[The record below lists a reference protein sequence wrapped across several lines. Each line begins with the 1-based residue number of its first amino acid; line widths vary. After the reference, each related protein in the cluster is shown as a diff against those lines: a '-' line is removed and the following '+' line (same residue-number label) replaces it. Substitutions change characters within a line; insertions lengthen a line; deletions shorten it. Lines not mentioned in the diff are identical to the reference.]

1 MSVFYQILDAV
12 RDRLA
17 TIPSVPTIVI
27 RKRPVLVQE
36 DTLPIVM
43 VSPGREVIGDE
54 AFGNVVEY
62 LYSVE
67 VTIIQAGNRVYEA
80 DVATL
85 FDLRENIRNQLFQP
99 LLSGAASVYD
109 CQLETNPA
117 FEVVSGQASNYDIS
131 GMVITYKSVEARIS

>member
-1 MSVFYQILDAV
+1 MSVFYQILDGI

-17 TIPSVPTIVI
+17 LIANVPTIVI
-27 RKRPVLVQE
+27 RKRPILLQE
-36 DTLPIVM
+36 DSLPLVI

-54 AFGNVVEY
+54 AFGNVVCY
-62 LYSVE
+62 LYSVD

-109 CQLETNPA
+109 CQLETSPA

>member
-36 DTLPIVM
+36 DTVPIVI
-43 VSPGREVIGDE
+43 VSPGREIIGDE
-54 AFGNVVEY
+54 AFGNIVEY

-131 GMVITYKSVEARIS
+131 GMVITYKSVETRIS

>member
-27 RKRPVLVQE
+27 RKRAILVQE
-36 DTLPIVM
+36 DTLPLII

-62 LYSVE
+62 LYSIE

-109 CQLETNPA
+109 CQLETSPA

>member
-36 DTLPIVM
+36 DTVPIVI
-43 VSPGREVIGDE
+43 VSPGREIIGDE
-54 AFGNVVEY
+54 AFGNIVEY

-80 DVATL
+80 EVATL

-131 GMVITYKSVEARIS
+131 GMVITYKSVETRIS

>member
-36 DTLPIVM
+36 DTVPIVI
-43 VSPGREVIGDE
+43 VSPGREIIGDE
-54 AFGNVVEY
+54 AFGNIVEY

-80 DVATL
+80 DVASL

-131 GMVITYKSVEARIS
+131 GMVITYKSVETRIS

>member
-1 MSVFYQILDAV
+1 MSVFYQILDGV

-17 TIPSVPTIVI
+17 LVPSVPTIVI
-27 RKRPVLVQE
+27 RKRPILLQE
-36 DTLPIVM
+36 DALPLIII
-43 VSPGREVIGDE
+43 SPGQDSIGDE
-54 AFGNVVEY
+54 AFNNTVVY
-62 LYSVE
+62 NYSVE
-67 VTIIQAGNRVYEA
+67 VSIIQAGNRVYEA

-99 LLSGAASVYD
+99 LLGGAVTVYD

-131 GMVITYKSVEARIS
+131 GMVITYKSVETRIS

>member
-27 RKRPVLVQE
+27 RKRAILVQE
-36 DTLPIVM
+36 DTLPLII

-85 FDLRENIRNQLFQP
+85 FDLRENIGNQLFQP

-131 GMVITYKSVEARIS
+131 GMVITYKSVETRIS

>member
-131 GMVITYKSVEARIS
+131 GMVITYKSVETRIS

>member
-36 DTLPIVM
+36 DTVPIVI
-43 VSPGREVIGDE
+43 VSPGREIIGDE
-54 AFGNVVEY
+54 AFGNIVEY

-85 FDLRENIRNQLFQP
+85 FDLRENIRNKLFQP

-131 GMVITYKSVEARIS
+131 GMVITYKSVETRIS

>member
-1 MSVFYQILDAV
+1 MSVFYQILDGV

-17 TIPSVPTIVI
+17 LVPSVPTIVI
-27 RKRPVLVQE
+27 RKRPILLQE
-36 DTLPIVM
+36 DTLPLIII
-43 VSPGREVIGDE
+43 SPGQDSIGDE
-54 AFGNVVEY
+54 AFNNTVEY
-62 LYSVE
+62 NYSVE
-67 VTIIQAGNRVYEA
+67 ISIIQAGNRVYEA

-99 LLSGAASVYD
+99 LLGGAVTVYD

-131 GMVITYKSVEARIS
+131 GMVITYKSVESRIS

>member
-36 DTLPIVM
+36 DTVPIVI
-43 VSPGREVIGDE
+43 VSPGREIIGDE
-54 AFGNVVEY
+54 AFGNIVEY

-109 CQLETNPA
+109 CQLETNPV

-131 GMVITYKSVEARIS
+131 GMVITYKSVETRIS

>member
-36 DTLPIVM
+36 DTVPIVI
-43 VSPGREVIGDE
+43 VSPGREIIGDE
-54 AFGNVVEY
+54 AFGNIVEY

-131 GMVITYKSVEARIS
+131 GMVITYKSVESRIS

>member
-1 MSVFYQILDAV
+1 MSVFYQILDGV
-12 RDRLA
+12 RDRLSA
-17 TIPSVPTIVI
+17 IPSVPTIVI
-27 RKRPVLVQE
+27 RKRPILLQE
-36 DTLPIVM
+36 DSLPLVI
-43 VSPGREVIGDE
+43 VSPGKENIGDE
-54 AFGNVVEY
+54 AFGNIVEY

-131 GMVITYKSVEARIS
+131 GMVITYKSVETRIS

>member
-27 RKRPVLVQE
+27 RKRAILVQE
-36 DTLPIVM
+36 DTLPLII

>member
-36 DTLPIVM
+36 DTVPIVI
-43 VSPGREVIGDE
+43 VSPGREFIGDE
-54 AFGNVVEY
+54 AFGNIVEY

-131 GMVITYKSVEARIS
+131 GMVITYKSVETRIS

>member
-1 MSVFYQILDAV
+1 
-12 RDRLA
+12 
-17 TIPSVPTIVI
+17 
-27 RKRPVLVQE
+27 
-36 DTLPIVM
+36 
-43 VSPGREVIGDE
+43 
-54 AFGNVVEY
+54 
-62 LYSVE
+62 
-67 VTIIQAGNRVYEA
+67 VYEA

-131 GMVITYKSVEARIS
+131 GMVITYKSVETRIS

>member
-36 DTLPIVM
+36 DTVPIVI
-43 VSPGREVIGDE
+43 VSPGREIIGDE
-54 AFGNVVEY
+54 AFGNIVEY
-62 LYSVE
+62 LYSVD

-131 GMVITYKSVEARIS
+131 GMVITYKSVETRIS

>member
-36 DTLPIVM
+36 DTVPIVI
-43 VSPGREVIGDE
+43 VSPGREIIGDE
-54 AFGNVVEY
+54 AFGNIVEY

-85 FDLRENIRNQLFQP
+85 STF
-99 LLSGAASVYD
+99 GK
-109 CQLETNPA
+109 T
-117 FEVVSGQASNYDIS
+117 
-131 GMVITYKSVEARIS
+131 

>member
-36 DTLPIVM
+36 DTLPIIM

>member
-1 MSVFYQILDAV
+1 MSVFYQILDGV

-17 TIPSVPTIVI
+17 LIPSVPTIVI
-27 RKRPVLVQE
+27 RKRPILLQE
-36 DTLPIVM
+36 DTLPLIII
-43 VSPGREVIGDE
+43 SPGQDSIGDE
-54 AFGNVVEY
+54 AFNNTVVY
-62 LYSVE
+62 NYSVE
-67 VTIIQAGNRVYEA
+67 VSIIQAGNRVYEA

-99 LLSGAASVYD
+99 LLGGAVTVYD

-131 GMVITYKSVEARIS
+131 GMVITYKSVETRIS

>member
-36 DTLPIVM
+36 DTVPIVI

-54 AFGNVVEY
+54 AFGNIVEY

-131 GMVITYKSVEARIS
+131 GMVITYKSVETRIS

>member
-1 MSVFYQILDAV
+1 MSVFYQILDGV

-17 TIPSVPTIVI
+17 AIANVPPIVI
-27 RKRPVLVQE
+27 RKRPILLQE
-36 DTLPIVM
+36 DTLPLIII
-43 VSPGREVIGDE
+43 SPGQDSIGDE
-54 AFGNVVEY
+54 AFNNTVEY
-62 LYSVE
+62 NYSVE
-67 VTIIQAGNRVYEA
+67 VSVIQAGNRIYEA

-99 LLSGAASVYD
+99 LLGGAVTVYD

-131 GMVITYKSVEARIS
+131 GMVITYKSVETRIA

>member
-36 DTLPIVM
+36 DTVPIVI

-54 AFGNVVEY
+54 AFGNIVEY
-62 LYSVE
+62 LYSVD

-131 GMVITYKSVEARIS
+131 GMVITYKSVETRIS